1 MRLFFVY
8 AGSLDKLNLL
18 FISYFHH
25 RDLHYMYISCSRWA
39 RMGPCMYVVC
49 GPIPEGNYKCIYVY
63 E

>member
-39 RMGPCMYVVC
+39 RMGPCMYVVS
-49 GPIPEGNYKCIYVY
+49 
-63 E
+63 